1 MTKATNEALVQV
13 QRRAERVEAARL
25 VATFVDA
32 GPLFTLLSNT
42 DHQVMYGRRGTGKTH
57 ALKYLGETVLHR
69 GDHSIYVDMRT
80 VGSNGGLYADTNVPT
95 TERGTR
101 LLVDTLAVVHD
112 GLIDLALERA
122 DTGHEV
128 GASYELLDQL
138 GRDISEVRVSGPV
151 ERERASADEDSDEQA
166 ARFDLGAGSQPLSV
180 GAGSTSR
187 TTRRDEVR
195 VRESGPVEHH
205 ILFGAVSRTLS
216 RVLRAP
222 PVGRV
227 WILLD
232 EWSEVPQDLQ
242 PLLADLIRRCI
253 LPVQAVTVKI
263 GAIEQRSNFRTRT
276 PTGQYLGIEVGADIA
291 ADVNLDDFM
300 VFGND
305 SDRAKAFF
313 KELFFKHVQAV
324 MLDSGIGGPPK
335 DGDEFVR
342 RAFTQQNAFN
352 ELVRAAEGVPRDAI
366 NVSMLAA
373 MRAGN
378 DPIGVPDVRRAAQ
391 DWYHRDKGR
400 AVAANPEASDLL
412 HWIIDEVIGS
422 RRARAFLLSPAD
434 ANHPLIRELYD
445 ARILHIIKRG
455 YSAQDEPG
463 VRYDVFQID
472 YGCYVDLVATGTRAP
487 QGLFEIETA
496 DGTQF
501 VEVPADDYRSIRRAI
516 LHIND
521 FEQRSRT
528 LFRVAADAG
537 QT

>member
-1 MTKATNEALVQV
+1 
-13 QRRAERVEAARL
+13 
-25 VATFVDA
+25 
-32 GPLFTLLSNT
+32 
-42 DHQVMYGRRGTGKTH
+42 
-57 ALKYLGETVLHR
+57 
-69 GDHSIYVDMRT
+69 
-80 VGSNGGLYADTNVPT
+80 
-95 TERGTR
+95 
-101 LLVDTLAVVHD
+101 VDTLAAIHD
-112 GLIDLALERA
+112 ALIDLALERA
-122 DTGHEV
+122 DGGHDV
-128 GASYELLDQL
+128 GFSYELLDQL

-151 ERERASADEDSDEQA
+151 EHERASAAEDSDEQA
-166 ARFDLGAGSQPLSV
+166 ARFDLGAGSQPPLSV

-187 TTRRDEVR
+187 KTRRNEVR
-195 VRESGPVEHH
+195 VRESGSVEHH
-205 ILFGAVSRTLS
+205 ILFGSVSRTLS
-216 RVLRAP
+216 RVLQAL
-222 PVGRV
+222 PVERV

-232 EWSEVPQDLQ
+232 EWSEVPQELQ
-242 PLLADLIRRCI
+242 PLLADLLRRCI
-253 LPVQAVTVKI
+253 LPVQTVTVKI
-263 GAIEQRSNFRTRT
+263 GAIEQRSKFRTRT
-276 PTGQYLGIEVGADIA
+276 PAGQYLGIEIGADMA

-324 MLDSGIGGPPK
+324 MLDAGIGDLPK

-342 RAFTQQNAFN
+342 RAFTQQNAFS

-400 AVAANPEASDLL
+400 AVAANSEASDLL

-445 ARILHIIKRG
+445 ARVLHIIKRG

-487 QGLFEIETA
+487 QGLFQVETA
-496 DGTQF
+496 DGTEF

-516 LHIND
+516 LHIDD
-521 FEQRSRT
+521 FEERSPT
-528 LFRVAADAG
+528 LLRVAADAG
-537 QT
+537 HEA

>member
-1 MTKATNEALVQV
+1 
-13 QRRAERVEAARL
+13 
-25 VATFVDA
+25 
-32 GPLFTLLSNT
+32 
-42 DHQVMYGRRGTGKTH
+42 
-57 ALKYLGETVLHR
+57 
-69 GDHSIYVDMRT
+69 
-80 VGSNGGLYADTNVPT
+80 
-95 TERGTR
+95 
-101 LLVDTLAVVHD
+101 
-112 GLIDLALERA
+112 
-122 DTGHEV
+122 
-128 GASYELLDQL
+128 
-138 GRDISEVRVSGPV
+138 V
-151 ERERASADEDSDEQA
+151 ER
-166 ARFDLGAGSQPLSV
+166 
-180 GAGSTSR
+180 
-187 TTRRDEVR
+187 
-195 VRESGPVEHH
+195 
-205 ILFGAVSRTLS
+205 
-216 RVLRAP
+216 
-222 PVGRV
+222 
-227 WILLD
+227 
-232 EWSEVPQDLQ
+232 VPQDLQ

-253 LPVQAVTVKI
+253 LPVQEMTVKI
-263 GAIEQRSNFRTRT
+263 GAIEQRSKFRTRT
-276 PTGQYLGIEVGADIA
+276 PTGQYLGVEIGADMA

-305 SDRAKAFF
+305 NDRAKAFF
-313 KELFFKHVQAV
+313 RELFFKHVQAV
-324 MLDSGIGGPPK
+324 MLDGGSGDPPR

-342 RAFTQQNAFN
+342 RAFTQQNAFS

-391 DWYHRDKGR
+391 DWYQRDKGR

-434 ANHPLIRELYD
+434 ASHPLIRELYD

-487 QGLFEIETA
+487 EGLFEIETA
-496 DGTQF
+496 DGTEF

-516 LHIND
+516 LHIDD

-537 QT
+537 HET